1 MAELLRRR
9 SPLLRSKRLCDH
21 IERLHHIIAVVMVLG
36 VRLVQRSLIRGK
48 RLCRYPEQRG

>member
-9 SPLLRSKRLCDH
+9 SPLLRSERLCDH
-21 IERLHHIIAVVMVLG
+21 IERLHHIIAVVMVLR